1 MNARRTR
8 VAPRPTSRGSRRR
21 SHDRRMGVPL
31 IALAILLIGGLIG
44 TYALFAGSR
53 AELNEDTGCPVK
65 GPSAVTA
72 ILFDRT
78 DPINDKQ
85 KLYLQNKLDLFRERT
100 EKYEEVHTY
109 SLEEQGD
116 GVVKPVLRICDP
128 GRGSDVNSLTGNPRL
143 LHERWEK
150 QFDTPL
156 RDMLQ
161 GLQEGGGS
169 KTSAI
174 FEAIQSVSLQSFQ
187 SSKLAAN
194 TPRKLILISDL
205 LQFTKSLDFYKS
217 DLNYQTF
224 QLSNEARHLH
234 TNLNGVVVEIFFI
247 PRAKPDR
254 INRLV
259 GFWTNWFVDQ
269 GAQKDGFKVLWVE
282 G

>member
-109 SLEEQGD
+109 SCKRRSKNPSMKRPGS
-116 GVVKPVLRICDP
+116 PVAP
-128 GRGSDVNSLTGNPRL
+128 
-143 LHERWEK
+143 E
-150 QFDTPL
+150 
-156 RDMLQ
+156 
-161 GLQEGGGS
+161 
-169 KTSAI
+169 
-174 FEAIQSVSLQSFQ
+174 
-187 SSKLAAN
+187 
-194 TPRKLILISDL
+194 
-205 LQFTKSLDFYKS
+205 
-217 DLNYQTF
+217 
-224 QLSNEARHLH
+224 
-234 TNLNGVVVEIFFI
+234 
-247 PRAKPDR
+247 
-254 INRLV
+254 
-259 GFWTNWFVDQ
+259 
-269 GAQKDGFKVLWVE
+269 
-282 G
+282 